1 MEWLFPVKNHFK
13 SEIQIINNPECDDEI
28 LIVPICIKYLFLAL
42 GGSDKWGVACSLV
55 QGLVSVWISYLKFH
69 YWATDGSQSDKLFK
83 KVMEWKFALT
93 LEECFIIINYQIHK
107 NSNFSQESFEVEFSE
122 VKIKIGNSG

>member
-1 MEWLFPVKNHFK
+1 
-13 SEIQIINNPECDDEI
+13 
-28 LIVPICIKYLFLAL
+28 
-42 GGSDKWGVACSLV
+42 
-55 QGLVSVWISYLKFH
+55 
-69 YWATDGSQSDKLFK
+69 
-83 KVMEWKFALT
+83 MEWKFALT